1 MRRSIKGRALVVGV
15 VVLSAI
21 ASLPIAT
28 TSEAGAAEPPEVR
41 GYVLLSD
48 DGGAT
53 CELAT
58 VDWATGAVTD
68 LPAAASADACATD
81 LAVAPD
87 GTVHGIASRANIVT
101 AIEPAAVGPAVGE
114 LLTYGEDGAPTRS
127 DIALAA
133 DYSFS
138 PWVST
143 LLAGLAIGADG
154 TVYMLVNGLDA
165 VTADCSVM
173 TNDSV
178 PQAATPANG
187 VIYWWGVPC
196 LFELDTSTGLLTLV
210 GSTGYEDGVT
220 LLLTIGS
227 DTMRTMSG
235 TYEFGD
241 QAVPSE
247 MRPSVALPLYWST
260 VAATNGSLVESDTIV
275 RDATSGFDALRSG
288 TTVYTIDVSDPD
300 APATGTVDPATG
312 VVTRLAA
319 LSDAN
324 VVTGVLGV
332 IEVVE
337 TEPTTT
343 TTTTTTEDAVAPKHT
358 G

>member
-28 TSEAGAAEPPEVR
+28 TSEAGAADPPEVR

-87 GTVHGIASRANIVT
+87 GTVHGIAPAQGAEDESL
-101 AIEPAAVGPAVGE
+101 PAASTPTLGE
-114 LLTYGEDGAPTRS
+114 LLTYSEGGSPTRT
-127 DIALAA
+127 
-133 DYSFS
+133 
-138 PWVST
+138 PVSLPT
-143 LLAGLAIGADG
+143 GFDLCPAPNPLAGLAIDADG
-154 TVYMLVNGLDA
+154 AVLVMVNGVITSAETCIVPPYL
-165 VTADCSVM
+165 VGEQSTA
-173 TNDSV
+173 
-178 PQAATPANG
+178 PANG
-187 VIYWWGVPC
+187 VIYTYWGVPH
-196 LFELDTSTGLLTLV
+196 LFEFDVATRQLTSV
-210 GSTGYEDGVT
+210 GSTGFDAGAVN
-220 LLLTIGS
+220 LLSIGS
-227 DTMRTMSG
+227 DTMRTTSA
-235 TYEFGD
+235 EN
-241 QAVPSE
+241 
-247 MRPSVALPLYWST
+247 PSVPVSTPSALQPAITITYHWST

-343 TTTTTTEDAVAPKHT
+343 TTTTTTEDAVTPKHT